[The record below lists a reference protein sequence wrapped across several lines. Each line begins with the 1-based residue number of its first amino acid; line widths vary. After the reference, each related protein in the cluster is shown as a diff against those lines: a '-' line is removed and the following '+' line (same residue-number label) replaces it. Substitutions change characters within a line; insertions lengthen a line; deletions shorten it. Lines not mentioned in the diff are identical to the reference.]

1 MISKHNAPNNVDEYI
16 AQFSDEIQERLKK
29 IREIVKNL
37 APNAIEKISYQMP
50 TYVLFGVLI
59 HFGAFKK
66 HIGLYPTPSGITQF
80 DQALSSYTKAKGTV
94 IFPNDKPIPYD
105 LIEKIVKFRV
115 KENLEKNKNNI

>member
-1 MISKHNAPNNVDEYI
+1 MKSFSTISEYI
-16 AQFSDEIQERLKK
+16 DSFTGDQKNMLLSLYKI
-29 IREIVKNL
+29 IREHIPDEAV
-37 APNAIEKISYQMP
+37 EKISYQMP